1 MPTPE
6 NTARLKVLYG
16 RLGDL
21 TARAAGMPPEE
32 AGRAEVY
39 RNEAKLVAKEI
50 QAIKDSYK
58 VK

>member
-6 NTARLKVLYG
+6 NIARLKVLYG

-21 TARAAGMPPEE
+21 SARAAGMGPDE

-50 QAIKDSYK
+50 QEIKDSYK
-58 VK
+58 AK